1 MSRMQETRNRSAA
14 WRSRLA
20 PEDQLCLLLARGTFP
35 KDAQTQALDLLDT
48 PLRWDIVLDRART
61 HAIVP
66 LVHRNLERLEF
77 YRVPTPTRERFAG
90 LTRVN
95 AFRNILLREDLR
107 HALQLL
113 GAAALP
119 VIPLKGVALAASL
132 YGDSALRVSSDLDI
146 LVPHDA
152 VARAFDLLL
161 ADGYEA
167 AEAYTVGRSEIDWL
181 LASNMEYGFVRRRPE
196 LVTILE
202 LHWDIAWRWQR
213 EGRAAEQIWKGA
225 QPRVILGSRA
235 WAMSPEWEAL
245 YLMIH
250 AARHRWQEL
259 KWVVDIHELC
269 VRGAVP
275 WDAVFEIAAAFGWD
289 EAVRVSLSLC
299 ETLFDSPV
307 PERCAGTPLPTW
319 VRVFPSIQPAGDIWA
334 DALVPLQMLRRP
346 DLRLRYLARVL
357 LLPTLADRRALRLPD
372 ALFALYYALRPLRL
386 CGRFTWDRAG
396 GGLRRLATFRE
407 QR

>member
-1 MSRMQETRNRSAA
+1 VNRTQETCKRSAA

-20 PEDQLCLLLARGTFP
+20 PEDRLCLLLARGTFP
-35 KDAQTQALDLLDT
+35 PATQTQALDLLDT
-48 PLRWDIVLDRART
+48 PLRWDIVLDRAST

-77 YRVPTPTRERFAG
+77 YRVPTAARERLAV

-107 HALQLL
+107 HTLEVL
-113 GAAALP
+113 GGAGLP

-132 YGDSALRVSSDLDI
+132 YGDAALRVSSDLDI
-146 LVPHDA
+146 LVPPDA

-161 ADGYEA
+161 ADGYEP
-167 AEAYTVGRSEIDWL
+167 AEPYTVGRSEIDWL

-225 QPRVILGSRA
+225 EPRVILGSRA
-235 WAMSPEWEAL
+235 WALSPEWEAL

-250 AARHRWQEL
+250 AARHRWQGL

-269 VRGAVP
+269 VCCAVP
-275 WDAVFEIAAAFGWD
+275 WDAVFELATAFGWD
-289 EAVRVSLSLC
+289 EAVRVSLGLC
-299 ETLFDSPV
+299 ETLFDTPI

-319 VRVFPSIQPAGDIWA
+319 VRVFPSMQPPGDIWA
-334 DALVPLQMLRRP
+334 DALVPLQVLRRP

-372 ALFALYYALRPLRL
+372 ALYALYYLLRPLRL
-386 CGRFTWDRAG
+386 CGRFAWDRAG
-396 GGLRRLATFRE
+396 AGLRRLATFGGER
-407 QR
+407 